1 MASKEAA
8 MMANGLGLNLRPV
21 LLLLGVAAA
30 VALGVTVVLWWK
42 GPDWSLLYG
51 GLSDSDESS
60 VVQALQ
66 SAGIPYKLDDT
77 GGAVMVPAERVRDAR
92 LQLASEGLPAGKS
105 DSFSLISK
113 DPGFGVSQ
121 FMENA
126 RYQYALE
133 TELAQ
138 TISSLQAVQAA
149 RVQLAL
155 PQQSAFVSDRRPASA
170 SVLVQLRAGQ
180 HLEPEQVSAIVH
192 LVASSVPELDSDQ
205 VTVVNQQGQ
214 LLSAP
219 KSGDAAIASEQF
231 DAEHRLEDIYAQ
243 NIEQLLTPLVGVG
256 RVRAQ
261 VTVALDSD
269 ASEQASEQYK
279 PDSGIVRSEQTSEQ
293 TSIGGS
299 GSGGIPGALTNQ
311 PPAGGTIAPNRAP
324 AGAAGA
330 AGATGAATAAAPTGA
345 GAGAAGAAGTG
356 AAGTAGPGATGA
368 SPASGAAAA
377 TTSSALPQDTSRQST
392 RNYEIDRTVSY
403 SRQPAGRV
411 KRLTVAVLVDN
422 VPQTGSDGK
431 VTTRALSKAEIEN
444 ITQLVKNAV
453 GFDATRGDSVNVV
466 NEPFLEQTQAITPQS
481 IPLWQRPGVRDG
493 VRLVLGAL
501 VLLALALGVLRP
513 LIKNLAAHALVP
525 GAVALADSQGS
536 EGSADAAPAQQLAYE
551 QQIVQARNLVTQDPR
566 RVAQVVK
573 TWVAEQ

>member
-1 MASKEAA
+1 MASKQAVA
-8 MMANGLGLNLRPV
+8 LANGLGLNLRPL

-30 VALGVTVVLWWK
+30 VAVGITVVLWWR

-66 SAGIPYKLDDT
+66 TAGIPYKLDEA
-77 GGAVMVPAERVRDAR
+77 GGGVQVPAERVRDAR
-92 LQLASEGLPAGKS
+92 LQLASQGLPAGKT
-105 DSFSLISK
+105 DGFALISK

-133 TELAQ
+133 SELAQ

-155 PQQSAFVSDRRPASA
+155 PPQSAFVSDRRPARA
-170 SVLVQLRAGQ
+170 SVLVQLRPGRR
-180 HLEPEQVSAIVH
+180 LEPEQVSAIVH

-205 VTVVNQQGQ
+205 VTVVDQQGQ

-231 DAEHRLEDIYAQ
+231 DAERRLEDNYAQ
-243 NIEQLLTPLVGVG
+243 HIEELLSPLVGDG

-261 VTVALDSD
+261 VTVSLDDD

-279 PDSGIVRSEQTSEQ
+279 PDSAVVRSEQTSEQ
-293 TSIGGS
+293 LSTGGA
-299 GSGGIPGALTNQ
+299 GAAGGIPGALTNQ
-311 PPAGGTIAPNRAP
+311 PPAGGSIAPAKSP
-324 AGAAGA
+324 ATAATTSAAGA
-330 AGATGAATAAAPTGA
+330 AAAGRPANGAAAN
-345 GAGAAGAAGTG
+345 
-356 AAGTAGPGATGA
+356 
-368 SPASGAAAA
+368 ASGAAAA
-377 TTSSALPQDTSRQST
+377 SAAPAAPLPEDSSKQST

-403 SRQPAGRV
+403 SHQPAGRI

-422 VPQTGSDGK
+422 VPQVGSDGK
-431 VTTRALSKAEIEN
+431 HTQRSLSKTEIDS
-444 ITQLVKNAV
+444 ITQLVKDAV
-453 GFDATRGDSVNVV
+453 GFDAARGDSVNVV
-466 NEPFLEQTQAITPQS
+466 NEPFLEQTEVIAPTPV
-481 IPLWQRPGVRDG
+481 PLWQRPGVRD
-493 VRLVLGAL
+493 VTRLVLGAL
-501 VLLALALGVLRP
+501 VLVALALGVLRP
-513 LIKNLAAHALVP
+513 LIRNLASHVVAPGVPVGLVEAQP
-525 GAVALADSQGS
+525 GT
-536 EGSADAAPAQQLAYE
+536 ADARAAGAGQPLAYE
-551 QQIVQARNLVTQDPR
+551 QQIVQARNLVTQDPK

-573 TWVAEQ
+573 TWVGEQ